1 MLKAFVKVNVQIQ
14 LDDDDE
20 TPSELSVEQQV
31 ELDAKRAQL
40 KYPISQHFN
49 AVCYPAT
56 KEDANNVLKGLMSA
70 IELKADEAHLLR
82 WSGTGHVPTLE
93 KAFGGCPEPKNGTEN
108 GAN

>member
-56 KEDANNVLKGLMSA
+56 KEDATSPRCRENHS
-70 IELKADEAHLLR
+70 
-82 WSGTGHVPTLE
+82 SGRSHETVSL
-93 KAFGGCPEPKNGTEN
+93 
-108 GAN
+108 